1 MWDQLQIMAKA
12 LDSSGFESWVVLGK
26 KKKKSS
32 GEGER
37 KEERGNRF
45 GGRGRN
51 KEESDSRARWGGFAC
66 QDACHRWGQNNKTEG
81 RAFALGLPEPNLIR
95 NYSELMWP

>member
-51 KEESDSRARWGGFAC
+51 
-66 QDACHRWGQNNKTEG
+66 
-81 RAFALGLPEPNLIR
+81 
-95 NYSELMWP
+95 

>member
-1 MWDQLQIMAKA
+1 MWEQLQIMAKA

-26 KKKKSS
+26 KKKSS

-51 KEESDSRARWGGFAC
+51 
-66 QDACHRWGQNNKTEG
+66 
-81 RAFALGLPEPNLIR
+81 
-95 NYSELMWP
+95 